1 MKKKCY
7 LYTRVSTAAQT
18 EGYSLEAQ
26 QERLRQYAEYKNL
39 EIAGEYCDAGKS
51 GKSILGRPAFMEM
64 MDDIASGKDQISY
77 VLVFKLSRFGR
88 NAADVL
94 KSIQTLLDYDVD
106 LVCVE
111 DSIDSSTQGGRLT
124 LAILSAVAEI
134 ERENIR
140 VQFMAGRM
148 QKMMEGGWAGGPV
161 PFGYRNKNGKL
172 TVEPGEAEIVRLIYA
187 KYLEPDMKLAAV
199 VRWLND
205 HGHRRISRGS
215 PCPYNRDLAARVLDN
230 PFYCGKIVY
239 YRRTNRSM
247 DEQNQ
252 RKEIT
257 VRGKQEA
264 IIPEEMWERVQ
275 EKRKEMAVHYEKD
288 EPDRISMLSGLV
300 KCPLCGAGMVM
311 QKNKRIN
318 KNRGGYYKPI
328 YYYACRNYRKSEGRR
343 CSFKHTYNQSK
354 LDGAVLEILGQLTR
368 TEEFRNAFAAAIG
381 DQSSEASFEGQLKDL
396 RRRLHRQEHL
406 KYKLGQ
412 ELDRLDV
419 LEDGYDEA
427 YDAIQERI
435 DAAYDRIERLET
447 EIGQV
452 RRKLAA
458 VREGL
463 QSSCQISRILN
474 HIDRLYRKMSCAE
487 RRELCRQFIER
498 IEVFPEEQKDGRILK
513 SAAFRFPVFY
523 GEDEAAG
530 EQELPDETVAFVL
543 DCRKLPVTVPE
554 AKATYAEIKAYVL
567 EKTGLKVSSL
577 YIAQIKRKYGIEMGE
592 NYNKPEDPK
601 ARVPKCPKEKEL
613 AILDALKNFRMVPE
627 TAEYEEAEV

>member
-7 LYTRVSTAAQT
+7 IYTRVSTAAQT

-140 VQFMAGRM
+140 VQFMAGRL
-148 QKMMEGGWAGGPV
+148 QKMMEGGWAGGPA

-187 KYLEPDMKLAAV
+187 KYLEPDMKLATV

-205 HGHRRISRGS
+205 HGYRRISRGS
-215 PCPYNRDLAARVLDN
+215 PCPYNRDFAARVLDN

-264 IIPEEMWERVQ
+264 IIPEEMWDRVQ
-275 EKRKEMAVHYEKD
+275 EKRKQMAVHYEKD

-318 KNRGGYYKPI
+318 KNRGEYYKPI

-396 RRRLHRQEHL
+396 RRRLHSQEHL

-412 ELDRLDV
+412 ELDHLDV
-419 LEDGYDEA
+419 LADGYDEA
-427 YDAIQERI
+427 YDAIQERF
-435 DAAYDRIERLET
+435 DAAYDRIEQLET

-463 QSSCQISRILN
+463 QSSGQICRILD
-474 HIDRLYRKMSCAE
+474 HADRLYRKMSCAE
-487 RRELCRQFIER
+487 RRELCRQFIDR

-567 EKTGLKVSSL
+567 EKTGLKVS
-577 YIAQIKRKYGIEMGE
+577 YRDGRK
-592 NYNKPEDPK
+592 
-601 ARVPKCPKEKEL
+601 L
-613 AILDALKNFRMVPE
+613 Q
-627 TAEYEEAEV
+627 